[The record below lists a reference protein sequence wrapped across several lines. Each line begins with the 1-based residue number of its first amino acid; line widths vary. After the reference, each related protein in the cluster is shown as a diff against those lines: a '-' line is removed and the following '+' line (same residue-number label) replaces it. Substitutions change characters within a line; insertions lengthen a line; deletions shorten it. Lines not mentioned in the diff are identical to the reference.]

1 MKKWLILAAC
11 VLAAVLTAC
20 SAAQQNAPTHAP
32 TAATEPT
39 AVTEPVLPNWRAN
52 VLRSDT
58 FTYQETVDDWLC
70 TQEAAQYPVFGS
82 QYKRGQIRNITFV
95 DSLSQAPKDAWDVSD
110 GGNWSVMAW
119 VEPEGAGYHL
129 YIGADGGINADRACV
144 DLFAGYQNV
153 LTIDFGDAFH
163 TEDTTDMSRMF
174 FGCASLTELNGN
186 YCFR

>member
-1 MKKWLILAAC
+1 MKKWLILMAC
-11 VLAAVLTAC
+11 LLAAALTAC

-32 TAATEPT
+32 TDA
-39 AVTEPVLPNWRAN
+39 TEPVLPNRRAN
-52 VLRSDT
+52 VLGSDT
-58 FTYQETVDDWLC
+58 FTYQETVDDWLR

-129 YIGADGGINADRACV
+129 YIGADGGINADRACT

-153 LTIDFGDAFH
+153 LPDRAGSAK
-163 TEDTTDMSRMF
+163 
-174 FGCASLTELNGN
+174 L
-186 YCFR
+186 